1 MKKWY
6 AGLVV
11 VMVLALATSV
21 WAFGPR
27 GGGAGFGGA
36 GLYAMGPGSGGAG
49 PGAKWAQLNL
59 SKEQMDKMWQ
69 MREKF
74 RSDTQGIR
82 YELFQKRLEMKKL
95 FADPKADE
103 ATILAKQ
110 KEMNTLRQQMQD
122 KMVQHRLEQRKVLT
136 PEQIQKLG
144 EGGFGPG
151 MGGRGHGRMG
161 SGGFGPGS
169 GPGYKG

>member
-11 VMVLALATSV
+11 VMVLALTTSV

-27 GGGAGFGGA
+27 GGGPGFGGA
-36 GLYAMGPGSGGAG
+36 GPCAVGSGGYGGG

-59 SKEQMDKMWQ
+59 SKEQMEKMWQ

-74 RSDTQGIR
+74 RGDTQGLR
-82 YELFQKRLEMKKL
+82 YQLFQKRLEMRKA

-110 KEMNTLRQQMQD
+110 KEMNALRQQMQD
-122 KMVQHRLEQRKVLT
+122 KTVQYRLEQRKILT

-151 MGGRGHGRMG
+151 FGGRGHGRMG

-169 GPGYKG
+169 GPASRG